1 MMCEKRDVS
10 QMFEMK
16 KENEDLLINRNTL

>member
-1 MMCEKRDVS
+1 MCEKRDVS